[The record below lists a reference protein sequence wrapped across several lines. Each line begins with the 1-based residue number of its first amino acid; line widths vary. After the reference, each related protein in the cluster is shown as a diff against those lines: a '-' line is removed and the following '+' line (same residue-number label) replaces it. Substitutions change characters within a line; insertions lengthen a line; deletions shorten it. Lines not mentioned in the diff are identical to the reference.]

1 MSSSFF
7 TKLGNDIETS
17 SAGTGNHVSLSNDGS
32 ILAVSDNEKV
42 SIHQNQNGTWNQI
55 FEVKLE
61 GTFGYDVLPGPTGNH
76 GVLSPSLSLS
86 GDGSTLAVS
95 SKTFHDLNVNNGVKS
110 VLIYK
115 NLSGTWTQTGTIS
128 RPYSQTASEDLESF
142 GYELN
147 LSFDGS
153 VLAVGDPFD
162 EGLKGSVSVFQDING
177 TWNQIGNKLTGQDTV
192 SYSNLFG
199 QQLQLSAD
207 GTELIIGVG
216 KGLYHG
222 NRDTGAIGEAK
233 IYQNLNGT
241 WVEIEAFLTGESPTD
256 LVGSSVSISADGSVL
271 AVGASLNDGSGIDS
285 GHVRVYVKNSAG
297 GWQPVGG
304 DIDGESAG
312 DYFGGRVSLS
322 ADGSVLAVSAE
333 NNSNENGIKSGHVRI
348 YQKNNGV
355 YTQVG
360 NDIDGELAGDRSGWS
375 LDLSGDGT
383 TVAIGSRYHDL
394 EKGHVRVYQTGINPY
409 PKIEGP
415 SGNIGD
421 SQSSITLKEN
431 QTFVLDFNADES
443 VSWSINNS
451 LDYSKFLI
459 NSSTGALRF
468 INAPDYE
475 VPADLDADN
484 SYLITIKATD
494 TSGYESEQRLTVN
507 ISDLSDEISPL
518 ITGLS
523 GNPGDSSSSISIK
536 ENNLVIHTLSAN
548 ESVTWSLNDSLD
560 SSSFSINASTG
571 SLSFTS
577 TPDYETPYDND
588 SNNQYLLDVRATD
601 LAGNYSDQ
609 ALTVSILDVN
619 ETPPSITGPSGA
631 AGDTTSSKSLAENI
645 SAVYSFTANENVT
658 WSINGGTDQN
668 LFNIDASTGA
678 LSFKSAPNYES
689 PSDSDSNN
697 IYVVTVRAT
706 DDDGNTSNQTLTTTI
721 TDVRD
726 ETAPNIVGP
735 SGSAGDAASSISIKE
750 HSKNI
755 FTFTANESI
764 TWSIGGGDDQN
775 LFNIDSSTGIL
786 SFKSAPNYE
795 SPSDSDSNNLYLVTV
810 KATDNSG
817 NSSDQILTTTVTDT
831 SSTEWVKI
839 GSDINGEA
847 ALDYSGASV
856 SLSSDGSVV
865 AIGADSNSGN
875 GDSSG
880 HVRIYQNIGGLWTQ
894 IGSDIN
900 GEAALDFSG
909 ASVSLSSDG
918 SVIAIGA
925 ELNDGNGDGSGHVRI
940 YQNIGG
946 LWTQIGSDINGE
958 AALDFSGAS
967 VSLSSDGSVVAIGA
981 DFNSDN
987 GDYSGHVRVYQNIGG
1002 SWTQIGSDI
1011 DGEAAGD
1018 RSGYSVSLSSDGS
1031 VIAIGAKHNSGN
1043 GSDSGHV
1050 RIYKNVDNTWTQIGS
1065 DIDGEAAS
1073 DYSGTSVSL
1082 SADGSVIAIGALGND
1097 ENGTDSGH
1105 VRIYKNVDDTWTQIG
1120 SDIDGEAAGD
1130 WSGESVSLS
1139 ADGSIVAIGAIFNDG
1154 NGNGSGH
1161 VRTYQID
1168 LDTTIQL
1175 SELEALTYI
1184 ASNPDLIDSFGINTE
1199 QAISHYNNYGKTEGR
1214 SLDSFSVE
1222 GYFANNADLVTVF
1235 ANNGILA
1242 LKHYI
1247 QHGYREGRTFSS
1259 SDSNSGS
1266 ESGTSSSFTEIQALQ
1281 YIASN
1286 ADLINVFGLDTA
1298 SAISHY
1304 NNFGKAEGRSLDTF
1318 SAANYLSSNVDLFL
1332 AFGSDETKALKHY
1345 IQYGYKEGRETKG
1358 SNSIAE
1364 NQVAMEVGI
1373 NQRSRGEILFSS
1385 QIYNLNES
1393 ETLNY
1398 IASHSDLISTFGNDL
1413 EAAKSHYINYGKA
1426 EGRQLD
1432 NFDEWGYL
1440 ASNKDLLNAFGKD
1453 ATKAI
1458 KHYISYGKSEGR
1470 LTNVFNAESY
1480 LNSNSDLRNAFGND
1494 LDAAKKHFVE
1504 SGFNEGRVF

>member
-61 GTFGYDVLPGPTGNH
+61 GTFGYDVLPGPSGNH
-76 GVLSPSLSLS
+76 GVTSPSLSLS

-95 SKTFHDLNVNNGVKS
+95 IKGTRDLNINNGGDKS

-115 NLSGTWTQTGTIS
+115 NLSGNWTHIGTIS
-128 RPYSQTASEDLESF
+128 RPYSQSAFEDLESF

-162 EGLKGSVSVFQDING
+162 EAFKGSVSVFQDING
-177 TWNQIGNKLTGQDTV
+177 TWNQIGNKLTGQDTEE
-192 SYSNLFG
+192 NLFG

-207 GTELIIGVG
+207 GTELIVGVG
-216 KGLYHG
+216 KGLYFIT
-222 NRDTGAIGEAK
+222 RDTGAIGEAK

-241 WVEIEAFLTGESPTD
+241 WVEIDASLAGESPTD

-285 GHVRVYVKNSAG
+285 GHVRVYVKNNAG
-297 GWQPVGG
+297 GWQPVGS

-322 ADGSVLAVSAE
+322 ADGSVLAVGAE
-333 NNSNENGIKSGHVRI
+333 NNSNANGIKSGHVRI

-360 NDIDGELAGDRSGWS
+360 SDIDGELAGDRSGWS

-431 QTFVLDFNADES
+431 QTFVFDFNTDES

-475 VPADLDADN
+475 VPADLDGDN

-571 SLSFTS
+571 TLSFTS
-577 TPDYETPYDND
+577 APDYETPYDND

-609 ALTVSILDVN
+609 ALTVSILDVD
-619 ETPPSITGPSGA
+619 ETPPSIIGPSGA

-658 WSINGGTDQN
+658 WSINGGKDQN

-678 LSFKSAPNYES
+678 LSFKSAPDYEI

-706 DDDGNTSNQTLTTTI
+706 DDDGNTSDQTLTTTI
-721 TDVRD
+721 TDVGD
-726 ETAPNIVGP
+726 ETAPNIIGP
-735 SGSAGDAASSISIKE
+735 SGSAGDATSSISLTE

-764 TWSIGGGDDQN
+764 TWSISGGDDQN
-775 LFNIDSSTGIL
+775 LFNIDSSTGVL

-795 SPSDSDSNNLYLVTV
+795 SPNDADSNNIYLVTV

-817 NSSDQILTTTVTDT
+817 NSSDQTLTTTVTDT

-856 SLSSDGSVV
+856 SLSSDGSVI
-865 AIGADSNSGN
+865 AIGADLNDGN

-894 IGSDIN
+894 IGGDID

-909 ASVSLSSDG
+909 
-918 SVIAIGA
+918 I
-925 ELNDGNGDGSGHVRI
+925 
-940 YQNIGG
+940 
-946 LWTQIGSDINGE
+946 
-958 AALDFSGAS
+958 S

-981 DFNSDN
+981 DFNSGN
-987 GDYSGHVRVYQNIGG
+987 GDYSGNVRVYQNIGG

-1018 RSGYSVSLSSDGS
+1018 GSGYSVSLSSDGS

-1050 RIYKNVDNTWTQIGS
+1050 RIYKNVNDTWTQIGS
-1065 DIDGEAAS
+1065 DIDGEAAN
-1073 DYSGTSVSL
+1073 DKSGHSISL
-1082 SADGSVIAIGALGND
+1082 SSDGSVIAIGAKHNSGNGSDSGHVRIYKNIDDTWTQIGSDIDGEAANDKSGHSISLSSDGSVIAIGAVGND

-1120 SDIDGEAAGD
+1120 SDIDGKAAND
-1130 WSGESVSLS
+1130 KSGHSISLS
-1139 ADGSIVAIGAIFNDG
+1139 SDGSVIAIGAVGNDESG
-1154 NGNGSGH
+1154 TDSGH
-1161 VRTYQID
+1161 VRIYQID
-1168 LDTTIQL
+1168 LYTTTQL
-1175 SELEALTYI
+1175 SGLQALTYI
-1184 ASNPDLIDSFGINTE
+1184 ASNPDLITTFGTNTT
-1199 QAISHYNNYGKTEGR
+1199 AATDHYNNFGQEEGR
-1214 SLDSFSVE
+1214 SLDSFNVDLYLANYSDLSEAFGSDTTAATMHYIITGYAE
-1222 GYFANNADLVTVF
+1222 GRTAGLTETTALSYIASNPDL
-1235 ANNGILA
+1235 ILA
-1242 LKHYI
+1242 FGIDTIAAIAHYKSNGQAEGRSFNSFSATNYLANYPDLAEAFGSDIVAATKHYI
-1247 QHGYREGRTFSS
+1247 TSGYREGRTAQRSDNSS
-1259 SDSNSGS
+1259 
-1266 ESGTSSSFTEIQALQ
+1266 IQ
-1281 YIASN
+1281 S
-1286 ADLINVFGLDTA
+1286 
-1298 SAISHY
+1298 
-1304 NNFGKAEGRSLDTF
+1304 
-1318 SAANYLSSNVDLFL
+1318 LSSAKMIDGLTEF
-1332 AFGSDETKALKHY
+1332 
-1345 IQYGYKEGRETKG
+1345 
-1358 SNSIAE
+1358 
-1364 NQVAMEVGI
+1364 
-1373 NQRSRGEILFSS
+1373 
-1385 QIYNLNES
+1385 

-1398 IASHSDLISTFGNDL
+1398 IASHNDLITAFGTNTP
-1413 EAAKSHYINYGKA
+1413 AAKDHYNDFGEL
-1426 EGRQLD
+1426 EGRILD
-1432 NFDEWGYL
+1432 SFDEWGYI
-1440 ASNKDLLNAFGKD
+1440 ASNNDLLNTFGSNIT
-1453 ATKAI
+1453 AAI
-1458 KHYISYGKSEGR
+1458 EHYISFGMSEGR
-1470 LTNVFNAESY
+1470 VTNSFDATSY
-1480 LNSNSDLRNAFGND
+1480 LNNYPDLRIFFRND
-1494 LDAAKKHFVE
+1494 QELATKHYVE
-1504 SGFNEGRVF
+1504 HGFNEGRVF

>member
-1 MSSSFF
+1 MTSFF

-55 FEVKLE
+55 FEVKLGE
-61 GTFGYDVLPGPTGNH
+61 TLGYDVLPGPTGNH
-76 GVLSPSLSLS
+76 GVTSPSLSLS

-95 SKTFHDLNVNNGVKS
+95 TKDTRDLYIDNGVKS

-162 EGLKGSVSVFQDING
+162 ESFNGSVSVFQDING
-177 TWNQIGNKLTGQDTV
+177 TWNQIGNKLTGQDG
-192 SYSNLFG
+192 NDIGNFFG

-216 KGLYHG
+216 KGIYLG

-312 DYFGGRVSLS
+312 DYLGGRVSLS

-431 QTFVLDFNADES
+431 QTFVFDFNADES

-475 VPADLDADN
+475 VPADLDGDN

-507 ISDLSDEISPL
+507 ISDLSDEISPF

-536 ENNLVIHTLSAN
+536 ENNLVIHTLNAN

-571 SLSFTS
+571 ALSFTS
-577 TPDYETPYDND
+577 APDYETPYDND

-668 LFNIDASTGA
+668 LFNIDISTGA
-678 LSFKSAPNYES
+678 LSFTSAPDYESPSDSDSNNSYVVTVRATDDDGNTSDQTLTTTITDVGDETAPNIIGPSGAAGDATSSISIREHTENIFTFTANESITWSISGGDDQNLFNIDSSTGVLSFKSAPNYES

-697 IYVVTVRAT
+697 IY
-706 DDDGNTSNQTLTTTI
+706 
-721 TDVRD
+721 
-726 ETAPNIVGP
+726 
-735 SGSAGDAASSISIKE
+735 
-750 HSKNI
+750 
-755 FTFTANESI
+755 
-764 TWSIGGGDDQN
+764 
-775 LFNIDSSTGIL
+775 
-786 SFKSAPNYE
+786 
-795 SPSDSDSNNLYLVTV
+795 LVTV
-810 KATDNSG
+810 KATDSSG
-817 NSSDQILTTTVTDT
+817 NSSEQILATTITDS

-839 GSDINGEA
+839 GNDIDGESA
-847 ALDYSGASV
+847 GDYSGTSV

-865 AIGADSNSGN
+865 AIGAYGNDGN

-900 GEAALDFSG
+900 GEAALD
-909 ASVSLSSDG
+909 
-918 SVIAIGA
+918 
-925 ELNDGNGDGSGHVRI
+925 
-940 YQNIGG
+940 Y
-946 LWTQIGSDINGE
+946 
-958 AALDFSGAS
+958 SGAS

-981 DFNSDN
+981 NNND
-987 GDYSGHVRVYQNIGG
+987 GG
-1002 SWTQIGSDI
+1002 
-1011 DGEAAGD
+1011 
-1018 RSGYSVSLSSDGS
+1018 GY
-1031 VIAIGAKHNSGN
+1031 AN
-1043 GSDSGHV
+1043 GHV
-1050 RIYKNVDNTWTQIGS
+1050 RIYKNDNGIWTQVGD
-1065 DIDGEAAS
+1065 DIDGEVLT

-1082 SADGSVIAIGALGND
+1082 SSDGSIVAIGAHGND
-1097 ENGTDSGH
+1097 GNGSSSGH
-1105 VRIYKNVDDTWTQIG
+1105 VRIYKNDNGIWTQVGDDIDGETRLDESGRSVSISSDGSIVAIGAPNNDGSGPSSGHVRIYKNDNGTWTQIG
-1120 SDIDGEAAGD
+1120 SDINGED
-1130 WSGESVSLS
+1130 SSDSSGFAISLS
-1139 ADGSIVAIGAIFNDG
+1139 SDGSIVAIGAIGNDD
-1154 NGNGSGH
+1154 NGNNSGH
-1161 VRTYQID
+1161 VRIYKNINNSWTQIGSDLDGEAVVDQSGISVSLSADGSVVAIGAPSNQGNGLDSGHVRLYQID
-1168 LDTTIQL
+1168 LDTTSPQL
-1175 SELEALTYI
+1175 SELQALTYIASNSDLIAFFGTNTTAAKDHYDNFGKQEGRSIDRFNPELYLANYSDLSEAFGSDQNAATIHYINSGHTQGRTIGLTEVTALSYI
-1184 ASNPDLIDSFGINTE
+1184 ASNPDLIPIFGTNKEI
-1199 QAISHYNNYGKTEGR
+1199 AISHYSSYGQSEGR
-1214 SLDSFSVE
+1214 SFNSF
-1222 GYFANNADLVTVF
+1222 NAKNYLTNYPDLAKAFGDDTN
-1235 ANNGILA
+1235 AATI
-1242 LKHYI
+1242 HYI
-1247 QHGYREGRTFSS
+1247 NSGYAEGRT
-1259 SDSNSGS
+1259 DKNSGNNL
-1266 ESGTSSSFTEIQALQ
+1266 TSAKSFVSDKLIDEL
-1281 YIASN
+1281 S
-1286 ADLINVFGLDTA
+1286 DLEA
-1298 SAISHY
+1298 
-1304 NNFGKAEGRSLDTF
+1304 
-1318 SAANYLSSNVDLFL
+1318 
-1332 AFGSDETKALKHY
+1332 
-1345 IQYGYKEGRETKG
+1345 
-1358 SNSIAE
+1358 
-1364 NQVAMEVGI
+1364 
-1373 NQRSRGEILFSS
+1373 
-1385 QIYNLNES
+1385 
-1393 ETLNY
+1393 LNY
-1398 IASHSDLISTFGNDL
+1398 IASYRDLINEFGNNT
-1413 EAAKSHYINYGKA
+1413 EEGKNHYFEYGKI
-1426 EGRQLD
+1426 EGRTLD
-1432 NFDEWGYL
+1432 DFDEWGYL
-1440 ASNKDLLNAFGKD
+1440 ASNNDLIKVFGSNTTD
-1453 ATKAI
+1453 AI
-1458 KHYISYGKSEGR
+1458 KHYISFGKSEGR
-1470 LTNVFNAESY
+1470 LTDLFNAESY
-1480 LNSNSDLRNAFGND
+1480 LNNYSDLKKAFGND
-1494 LDAAKKHFVE
+1494 YALAKKHFVE
-1504 SGFNEGRVF
+1504 YGFNEGRFYT